1 VTARQYPRRVDH
13 IGQDSAETLRT
24 FGGEPNDI
32 ALRASRPQSLIITIF
47 GSYSRTMGGWLS
59 VSTLLTLM
67 GQVGV
72 EDAAVRSALSR
83 FKRRGILLAERR
95 GNAAGYALSEN
106 AWRTFD
112 VGDARVLQRREPPA
126 SSGWVLAAF
135 SIPERSR
142 DVRYRLR
149 SRLARVGFAQVAGGL
164 WIAPRALEPDVR
176 YIVDVLGVHEHVNIF
191 QAEHVGFGS
200 TVEAV
205 REWWNL
211 DDIGAQYTAFTRSY
225 RSIGSSHLE
234 RTELDPASAFADYTK
249 VLTSWRPLPYIDP
262 GLPREFLP
270 RTWAGDEATDLFYSL
285 HDSLYPLAQEHVEN
299 VAQ

>member
-1 VTARQYPRRVDH
+1 M
-13 IGQDSAETLRT
+13 GQDSAETLRT

-47 GSYSRTMGGWLS
+47 GAYSRTMGGWLS
-59 VSTLLTLM
+59 VSTLLALM
-67 GQVGV
+67 GEVGV

-83 FKRRGILLAERR
+83 FKRRGILIAERR
-95 GNAAGYALSEN
+95 GNTAGYALSDN

-126 SSGWVLAAF
+126 SNGWVLAAF

-164 WIAPRALEPDVR
+164 WIAPRALEPDVL
-176 YIVDVLGVHEHVNIF
+176 YIVEVLGVQEHVNIF
-191 QAEHVGFGS
+191 GAEHLGCGS
-200 TVEAV
+200 TSEAV
-205 REWWNL
+205 RQWWDL
-211 DDIGAQYTAFTRSY
+211 AGIGDQYTAFSRTY
-225 RSIGSSHLE
+225 RQLGS
-234 RTELDPASAFADYTK
+234 TYQAATAIDPASAYADYTR

-270 RTWAGDEATDLFYSL
+270 RTWPGDEATDLFYSL
-285 HDSLYPLAQEHVEN
+285 HDLLSPFAQRHVEQIAN
-299 VAQ
+299 